1 MEIDELLRD
10 GRDLPTVRIKQVTM
24 SDFKSVEHGDIV
36 FNCAKTFIPYG
47 TESDILGLYGQN
59 GSGKTALIEALSILR
74 SLMCGDRVGD
84 EYVDCVSVTTGVS
97 TLKFY
102 FDFQYADG
110 EVREVI
116 YSFDLKRAEM
126 TPEDI
131 SVRKKMFP
139 DNYLDYIDPQYK
151 LCICNEVLQ
160 LSWKDEEGNQKKTQT
175 IIDTSTENMPFGPT
189 PKRRMFVT
197 GKKDLLALEI
207 LKSKAYDQ
215 SQSFI
220 FKTDTLAIFKD
231 AGAYQIFYDVLTDLS
246 YFANFFFFVIDTK
259 STGFIRMNLLL
270 PVYTRARPFLFNARK
285 ADKMPMRIYLQAKK
299 QIEGISEVLCQL
311 VPGLTIELVK
321 SGEEAMNGG
330 EMGAVVSL
338 VAHRDGIELPL
349 RDESDGVRKIIS
361 VLSLIAFAFSCQS
374 ATVAIDEFDAGIY
387 EYLLGE
393 ILEIFEQ
400 SGKGQ
405 FIFTSHNLRPL
416 EVLSKKFIYFTTTNP
431 KNRYIRLK
439 GVGNSN
445 NLRDVYFR
453 EIHVNEQDER
463 IYNNTKRHKIISAF
477 IKAGSIDEE

>member
-1 MEIDELLRD
+1 
-10 GRDLPTVRIKQVTM
+10 
-24 SDFKSVEHGDIV
+24 
-36 FNCAKTFIPYG
+36 
-47 TESDILGLYGQN
+47 
-59 GSGKTALIEALSILR
+59 
-74 SLMCGDRVGD
+74 MCGDRVGD

-102 FDFQYADG
+102 FDFQYTDG

-116 YSFDLKRAEM
+116 YSFNLKRAEM
-126 TPEDI
+126 TSEDI

-220 FKTDTLAIFKD
+220 FKTDTIAIFKD

-270 PVYTRARPFLFNARK
+270 PVYTPSRPFLFNARK
-285 ADKMPMRIYLQAKK
+285 ADKMPMRIYQQAKQ

-338 VAHRDGIELPL
+338 VAHRDGVELPL
-349 RDESDGVRKIIS
+349 
-361 VLSLIAFAFSCQS
+361 
-374 ATVAIDEFDAGIY
+374 Y
-387 EYLLGE
+387 
-393 ILEIFEQ
+393 
-400 SGKGQ
+400 
-405 FIFTSHNLRPL
+405 
-416 EVLSKKFIYFTTTNP
+416 
-431 KNRYIRLK
+431 
-439 GVGNSN
+439 
-445 NLRDVYFR
+445 
-453 EIHVNEQDER
+453 
-463 IYNNTKRHKIISAF
+463 
-477 IKAGSIDEE
+477 